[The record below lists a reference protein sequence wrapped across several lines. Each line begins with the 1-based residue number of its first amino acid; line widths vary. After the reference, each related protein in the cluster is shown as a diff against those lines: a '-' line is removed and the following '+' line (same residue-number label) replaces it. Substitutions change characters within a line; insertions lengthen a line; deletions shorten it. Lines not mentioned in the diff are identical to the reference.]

1 MYCPTILEFIFVNT
15 KAINESCKEELDMQE
30 YLESVEKPKMGKV
43 APVFDSDDKF
53 RRKAFLAGALAK

>member
-1 MYCPTILEFIFVNT
+1 
-15 KAINESCKEELDMQE
+15 MQE

-43 APVFDSDDKF
+43 APVFDSDGKF